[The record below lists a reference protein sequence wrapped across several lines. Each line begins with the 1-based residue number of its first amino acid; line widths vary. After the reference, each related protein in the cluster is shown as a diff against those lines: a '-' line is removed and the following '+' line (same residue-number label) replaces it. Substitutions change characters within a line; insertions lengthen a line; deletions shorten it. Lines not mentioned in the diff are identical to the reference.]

1 MTHTDL
7 PIPPAPTRD
16 WALFLD
22 VDGSLLDFAP
32 HPDDVHV
39 PDDLVDALARLR
51 DALGGALALVSG
63 RSLAQLDA
71 LFSPLQLPGAGLHG
85 LQLRERPEAE
95 VEVHE
100 APDALATIA
109 ARAHAI
115 AARHPGALVED
126 KGSTIAFHWRMQGA
140 APAAPEFEALGQ
152 EALEL
157 LPHYRLQPG
166 NHVLELRPDGYDKG
180 GAIRH
185 LIETGAFRGRTPV
198 FVGDDLTDEHGFEA
212 VNALGGISVLV
223 GTRTPTAARTR
234 IDSPTQLREWLLDA
248 ANRFDPSDSP
258 RTEATA

>member
-1 MTHTDL
+1 MMHADL
-7 PIPPAPTRD
+7 PLPPAPARD

-39 PDDLVDALARLR
+39 PDDLVGALTRLR
-51 DALGGALALVSG
+51 DALSGALALVSG

-71 LFSPLQLPGAGLHG
+71 LFSPLQLSGAGLHG
-85 LQLRERPEAE
+85 LQLRERPGAE
-95 VEVHE
+95 PDLHEVPE
-100 APDALATIA
+100 ALAGIA
-109 ARAHAI
+109 ERAQAI
-115 AARHPGALVED
+115 ALRHPGALVEN
-126 KGSTIAFHWRMQGA
+126 KGSTIAFHWRAPGA
-140 APAAPEFEALGQ
+140 ASAEPEFEALGRQ
-152 EALEL
+152 ALES

-185 LIETGAFRGRTPV
+185 LLETDAFRGRTPV
-198 FVGDDLTDEHGFEA
+198 FIGDDLTDEHGFEA
-212 VNALGGISVLV
+212 VNALGGVSVLV

-248 ANRFDPSDSP
+248 ANRFDQTDSP

>member
-1 MTHTDL
+1 MMHTDL
-7 PIPPAPTRD
+7 PLPPPPARE

-51 DALGGALALVSG
+51 DALDGALALVSG

-85 LQLRERPEAE
+85 LQLRERPGDEPDL
-95 VEVHE
+95 HE
-100 APDALATIA
+100 PPAALAGVA
-109 ARAHAI
+109 ERAQAI
-115 AARHPGALVED
+115 ASRHPGALVED
-126 KGSTIAFHWRMQGA
+126 KGSTIALHWRAAGA
-140 APAAPEFEALGQ
+140 DAAAPEFEALAR
-152 EALEL
+152 EALES
-157 LPHYRLQPG
+157 LPHYHLQPG

-185 LIETGAFRGRTPV
+185 LLKTEGFRGRMPV

-223 GTRTPTAARTR
+223 GTRTPTVARTR
-234 IDSPTQLREWLLDA
+234 IDTPTRLREWLLDA
-248 ANRFDPSDSP
+248 ANRFDQTDSP